1 MQVLPCNN
9 LLRSLHP
16 QVLVHHNKWA
26 APLAIKFQR
35 LPKAVCSMCITR
47 PTANSGLCVVID
59 IIATLRNQLVVNRAS
74 IQKLPRAMFLKMLI
88 IYTVESS
95 CLCTHPHLRSSCMKL
110 SLLLLLHYYT
120 CNITITLFICHYI

>member
-1 MQVLPCNN
+1 MQVFPCNN

-16 QVLVHHNKWA
+16 QVLVHHNKWT

-74 IQKLPRAMFLKMLI
+74 TEATTWHVFEDADKLHSRVFLPL
-88 IYTVESS
+88 YPPTS
-95 CLCTHPHLRSSCMKL
+95 
-110 SLLLLLHYYT
+110 
-120 CNITITLFICHYI
+120 